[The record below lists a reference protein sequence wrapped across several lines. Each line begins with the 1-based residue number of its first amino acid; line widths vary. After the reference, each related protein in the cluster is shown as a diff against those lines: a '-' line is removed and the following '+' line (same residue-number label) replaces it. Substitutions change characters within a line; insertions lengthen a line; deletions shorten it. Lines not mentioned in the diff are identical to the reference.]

1 MKTPLVR
8 VVLHGKLAEV
18 AGRKVWLLAAR
29 SVGEII
35 RAIEANTRRVYKF
48 LREEREGLVP
58 YRVLINGADHT
69 CLEDLHFPRQ
79 MQTVDLVPD
88 PVGGAGEWQTIIG
101 ALLIVAAVVLLA
113 TGAAPA
119 TGYLGVYGATLI
131 GVLAGSGVS
140 LFVGG
145 ISQLIFG
152 SPKMDLSKQDRPNN
166 KASNDFSGPINAVAQ
181 GNPVPVG
188 YGMLLVG
195 SQVISA
201 GLQAADAPLT

>member
-35 RAIEANTRRVYKF
+35 RALEANTRRVYKF

-69 CLEDLHFPRQ
+69 CLEDLSFPRQ
-79 MQTVDLVPD
+79 LQTVDLVPD
-88 PVGGAGEWQTIIG
+88 PVGGAGEWQTVIG
-101 ALLIVAAVVLLA
+101 AVLLVVAAVFMLVPVLQ
-113 TGAAPA
+113 P
-119 TGYLGVYGATLI
+119 V
-131 GVLAGSGVS
+131 AGSLGAYALGIIAAAGVS

-145 ISQLIFG
+145 ISQMIFG
-152 SPKMDLSKQDRPNN
+152 SPKIDLSKQDRPNQ
-166 KASNDFSGPINAVAQ
+166 KASNDFSGPINAVQQ

-201 GLQAADAPLT
+201 GLSAADAPLT

>member
-8 VVLHGKLAEV
+8 VILHGKLAEV

-35 RAIEANTRRVYKF
+35 RALEANTRRVYKF

-79 MQTVDLVPD
+79 LQTVDLIPD
-88 PVGGAGEWQTIIG
+88 PVGGAGEWQAIIG
-101 ALLIVAAVVLLA
+101 ALLIIAAIVIAPYTAGTSLAFIPGLL
-113 TGAAPA
+113 TMV
-119 TGYLGVYGATLI
+119 GVGLLV
-131 GVLAGSGVS
+131 GGVS
-140 LFVGG
+140 
-145 ISQLIFG
+145 QMIFG
-152 SPKMDLSKQDRPNN
+152 SPKTDLSKQDRPNN
-166 KASNDFSGPINAVAQ
+166 KASNDFSGPINAIAQ

>member
-35 RAIEANTRRVYKF
+35 RALEANTRRVYKF

-79 MQTVDLVPD
+79 LQTVELIPD
-88 PVGGAGEWQTIIG
+88 PVGGSGEWQALIG
-101 ALLIVAAVVLLA
+101 ALILIVAIVAM
-113 TGAAPA
+113 PA
-119 TGYLGVYGATLI
+119 TGGTSLGI
-131 GVLAGSGVS
+131 GVLGWTMIAGVGVS
-140 LFVGG
+140 LLVGG
-145 ISQLIFG
+145 ISQMIFG
-152 SPKMDLSKQDRPNN
+152 SPKIDLSKQDRPNN
-166 KASNDFSGPINAVAQ
+166 KASNDFSGPINAVQQ